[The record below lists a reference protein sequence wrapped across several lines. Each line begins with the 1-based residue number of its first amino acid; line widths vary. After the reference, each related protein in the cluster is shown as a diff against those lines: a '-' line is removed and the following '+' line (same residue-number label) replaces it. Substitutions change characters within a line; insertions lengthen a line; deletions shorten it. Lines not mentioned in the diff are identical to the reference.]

1 MYNSALIETFKT
13 FSKQEMKDFSL
24 FIKSPFFNTN
34 QSVINLFE
42 KIKIL
47 YPEFEEIKLDKKLL
61 FGNAFGKIKYND
73 SFMRMTVFRLM
84 ELVKEFLI
92 HTNIQRKNFTKETS
106 LLDEFNIRELNSLMQ
121 KTISELDKK
130 IDKHK
135 AKEADSF
142 YAKYRLEYF
151 KNDIKSR
158 DTKMITHKDKLSED
172 LMLEQ
177 KSLNTFFFMSSLK
190 FFQYF
195 LNQKNF
201 VVNAGGNP
209 DFINNILEHLKLNED
224 YLKVPALKLYH
235 TMSLMLL
242 TDDDKYF
249 FELKKLLFEDK
260 DELSYIEKF
269 NLIADLRNYAQK
281 KFDKGN
287 IEFRD
292 SMIDIIKFSID
303 KNFFTPL
310 EGGKNI
316 SEIRFMNIVWTGLQL
331 REFEW
336 LEELIKKLI
345 VRIDPDKRKY
355 VLAYTNAAINFE
367 KGNFSKALE
376 LLGDSG
382 SIKNVFYKA
391 ATKQLTLMIY
401 YELNWFVPASDLLD
415 AYRHFIKTDKLL
427 PEIYIA
433 KSNLFIKYY
442 EKLLKVSDNKD
453 NRSYDITQ
461 LVSEL
466 KTTSLTWILKKAQ
479 ELEMK
484 IL

>member
-34 QSVINLFE
+34 QSVIKLFE

-195 LNQKNF
+195 LN
-201 VVNAGGNP
+201 
-209 DFINNILEHLKLNED
+209 
-224 YLKVPALKLYH
+224 
-235 TMSLMLL
+235 
-242 TDDDKYF
+242 
-249 FELKKLLFEDK
+249 
-260 DELSYIEKF
+260 
-269 NLIADLRNYAQK
+269 
-281 KFDKGN
+281 
-287 IEFRD
+287 
-292 SMIDIIKFSID
+292 
-303 KNFFTPL
+303 
-310 EGGKNI
+310 
-316 SEIRFMNIVWTGLQL
+316 
-331 REFEW
+331 
-336 LEELIKKLI
+336 
-345 VRIDPDKRKY
+345 
-355 VLAYTNAAINFE
+355 
-367 KGNFSKALE
+367 
-376 LLGDSG
+376 
-382 SIKNVFYKA
+382 
-391 ATKQLTLMIY
+391 
-401 YELNWFVPASDLLD
+401 
-415 AYRHFIKTDKLL
+415 
-427 PEIYIA
+427 
-433 KSNLFIKYY
+433 
-442 EKLLKVSDNKD
+442 
-453 NRSYDITQ
+453 
-461 LVSEL
+461 
-466 KTTSLTWILKKAQ
+466 
-479 ELEMK
+479 
-484 IL
+484 